1 MRSRGTRGARA
12 RRNARAQTGLLA
24 AVAATELVDATAGI
38 DDLVLARVERM
49 RVAGDFHLDDRV
61 FLAVF
66 PGDLVLARHRRTR
79 QECEI
84 RGDIL
89 EHHVVVLRMDVG
101 FHGTGSAKQAKKSVM
116 LAFLSRVLQA
126 SSEF

>member
-38 DDLVLARVERM
+38 D
-49 RVAGDFHLDDRV
+49 
-61 FLAVF
+61 
-66 PGDLVLARHRRTR
+66 DLVLARHRRTR